1 MSRYLELSSRI
12 QSMMDGTVKSSGA
25 SCNTRI
31 VYDSIDDIA
40 GAITWAMKI
49 SQKQGAPTLILSELR
64 PSGSKISTGGTSS
77 GPCSFAKL
85 FDSAASVML
94 RPGKKNGVT
103 VLFLDA
109 DHPDIE
115 EWISYQFKK
124 TLDRAYTGVLFRPYI
139 KYPQSLLDKIAKA
152 YDTYQVGFLCKT
164 MIQDGVELYPNVC
177 TEIRQKDKG
186 QCILGAL
193 DLSSMAGLST
203 VEFVEEFKS
212 AAETMANYLQI
223 NRQNAENEPDLYSF
237 ERQVGL
243 GFVGMANFLG
253 LSGVTY
259 QEAVEWLEVELVD
272 DLIHTDLSNVEL
284 MEKLMGKVTPDDK
297 PGNFWLKFI
306 GGVIAG
312 SEAVKD
318 DLDRIWTSQ
327 PTAHTSLRLGK
338 DRVSLSKKYL
348 MSAGTSERNR
358 VQQHIISQGLGSQI
372 RDLTEEQADKVVI
385 DLGLPTTIAH
395 IKNACAAELQPPYAV
410 RMPGKQGSSAIQQ
423 SQLKGSV
430 ELTYDYRI
438 QTRDEVPYEVYYK
451 FCCLIQLI
459 FDFTG
464 KAHTLSHCT
473 WADEITGN
481 FVRTWLN
488 GPLGSLYYRLEPT
501 PAQYLDKS
509 ETWDDVDLSDLFAV
523 ADSVPDP
530 GFCPLPK
537 PGQTSIECE
546 VCSM

>member
-1 MSRYLELSSRI
+1 MR
-12 QSMMDGTVKSSGA
+12 DGAKSAGA
-25 SCNTRI
+25 SCNTWI
-31 VYDSIDDIA
+31 VEDTVGGIFEA
-40 GAITWAMKI
+40 VTWAGKI
-49 SQKQGAPTLILSELR
+49 SQNQGAPTLILSNLR
-64 PSGSKISTGGTSS
+64 PAGASISTGGTSS

-85 FDSAASVML
+85 FDIVAKTML

-109 DHPDIE
+109 DHPDLE
-115 EWISYQFKK
+115 EWISYKFKA
-124 TLDRAYTGVLFRPYI
+124 TLERAYTGVLFRPY
-139 KYPQSLLDKIAKA
+139 KQYPPELIDRIAKA

-164 MIQDGVELYPNVC
+164 TIQGGQELFPNVC
-177 TEIRQKDKG
+177 TEIRQTHKG

-193 DLSSMAGLST
+193 DLSSMAGLTT
-203 VEFVEEFKS
+203 VEFIDEFRS
-212 AAETMANYLQI
+212 AAVTMAKQLWI
-223 NRQNAENEPDLYSF
+223 NGVNADQHPDLYTY
-237 ERQVGL
+237 EKQVGL

-259 QEAVEWLEVELVD
+259 QDAVDWLETEL
-272 DLIHTDLSNVEL
+272 LEELQYSELTSVEL
-284 MEKLMGKVTPDDK
+284 MERLAGKVNPEDK
-297 PGNFWLKFI
+297 AGNFWLKFI

-312 SEAVKD
+312 SEVVGD
-318 DLDRIWTSQ
+318 DLDRLWTSQ

-338 DRVSLSKKYL
+338 DRVSQSKKYL
-348 MSAGTSERNR
+348 LNAGPGERDR
-358 VQQHIISQGLGSQI
+358 VREHIIDKGFGSQI
-372 RDLTEEQADKVVI
+372 RDLTDEQADTVVI

-410 RMPGKQGSSAIQQ
+410 RLPGKQGSSAIQQ

-438 QTRDEVPYEVYYK
+438 QTRDEVPYEVYYR

-473 WADEITGN
+473 WAEEVTGK
-481 FVRTWLN
+481 FVRTWLD

-509 ETWDDVDLSDLFAV
+509 ETWDDVDLSDMFALGDAPAELPNGGV
-523 ADSVPDP
+523 
-530 GFCPLPK
+530 CPVPK
-537 PGQTSIECE
+537 PGQPRSECE